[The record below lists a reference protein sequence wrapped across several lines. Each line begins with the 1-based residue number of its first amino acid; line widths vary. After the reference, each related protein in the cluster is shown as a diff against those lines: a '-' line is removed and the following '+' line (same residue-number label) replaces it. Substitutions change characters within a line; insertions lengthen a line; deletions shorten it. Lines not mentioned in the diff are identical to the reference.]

1 MNPFAALFGE
11 LFPVTLTLIAVL
23 ALWKGI
29 KIVPQNYAF
38 IVERLGRYD
47 RTLTGGLHFII
58 PFIDRVSY
66 RHSLKEVAVDVAA
79 QSAITQDN
87 VKLDIDG
94 IVYIKIIDPVKASY
108 GIEDMRFGIMQLA
121 QTTMRSEI
129 GKIGLDKTFEERE
142 HLNVSIVR
150 AINEAADAWGVQCL
164 RYEIKDIQPPATILK
179 AMELQVAAE
188 REKRALILDSEGKRQ
203 AQINMAE
210 AAKQEQVLHSEGEKF
225 EQINIAEGEANAIRA
240 VAHARAEGIRAIA
253 EAIESKGGD
262 SAVAQQI
269 AEKYV
274 EAFQAG
280 MRQGTV
286 IMLPTNTGDV
296 NSIVTQALTTF
307 NAIRSGGGGDV
318 LRTKKVTTKES
329 KS

>member
-1 MNPFAALFGE
+1 MNPFALLFGE
-11 LFPVTLTLIAVL
+11 LLPLTLTLIAAL
-23 ALWKGI
+23 TLWKGI

-47 RTLTGGLHFII
+47 KTLTGGMHFII
-58 PFIDRVSY
+58 PFVDHVSY
-66 RHSLKEVAVDVAA
+66 KHSLKEVAVDVPA

-87 VKLDIDG
+87 VRLDIDG

-129 GKIGLDKTFEERE
+129 GKIGLDRTFEERE
-142 HLNVSIVR
+142 HLNVAIVR

-188 REKRALILDSEGKRQ
+188 REKRAVILDSEGKRQ

-210 AAKQEQVLHSEGEKF
+210 ASRQEQVLHSEGQKM

-240 VAHARAEGIRAIA
+240 VAEARADGIRKIAAAISA
-253 EAIESKGGD
+253 QGGD
-262 SAVAQQI
+262 AAVAQQI

-274 EAFQAG
+274 EAFQSG
-280 MRQGTV
+280 MRAGTV

-296 NSIVTQALTTF
+296 NSLVTQALTTF
-307 NAIRSGGGGDV
+307 NAIRGGDAGRI
-318 LRTKKVTTKES
+318 LRSEDKPKGGK
-329 KS
+329 

>member
-1 MNPFAALFGE
+1 M
-11 LFPVTLTLIAVL
+11 FPVTLTLIAAL
-23 ALWKGI
+23 AMWKGI
-29 KIVPQNYAF
+29 KIVPQNYAY

-47 RTLTGGLHFII
+47 RTLSGGLHFII

-66 RHSLKEVAVDVAA
+66 IHSLKEVAVDVAA

-87 VKLDIDG
+87 VKLEIDG

-142 HLNVSIVR
+142 HLNVSIVK
-150 AINEAADAWGVQCL
+150 AINEAADSWGVQCL

-210 AAKQEQVLHSEGEKF
+210 AARQEQVLRSEGEKL

-240 VAHARAEGIRAIA
+240 VAEARADGIRKIA
-253 EAIESKGGD
+253 EAISAKGGD
-262 SAVAQQI
+262 GAVAQQI

-274 EAFQAG
+274 DAFQSG
-280 MRQGTV
+280 MRAGTV

-296 NSIVTQALTTF
+296 NSLVTQALTTF
-307 NAIRSGGGGDV
+307 NAVRTGDAGRI
-318 LRTKKVTTKES
+318 LRGDDKAAKGAK
-329 KS
+329 